1 MNLRFLFLLL
11 GGLAALGFVGC
22 DKDDDHDDNEITIR
36 ILEPAANA
44 VIEDAANV
52 NIRVEVE
59 ATDENHEVEIV
70 LYPDGDSNNKI
81 LDSDLHEHDKLLSFE
96 QGIDLSSFP
105 AGQKFHLKVEACV
118 DHDCEK
124 KAKAE
129 IEFSIQ

>member
-11 GGLAALGFVGC
+11 GGLTALSFAGC

-59 ATDENHEVEIV
+59 ATDENHGVEIV
-70 LYPDGDSNNKI
+70 LYPDGDPNNKL
-81 LDSDLHEHDKLLSFE
+81 LDSDLHEHDELLSFE

-105 AGQKFHLKVEACV
+105 SGQKFHLNVEACV
-118 DHDCEK
+118 DHDCEEK
-124 KAKAE
+124 KTAE
-129 IEFSIQ
+129 VEFSIQ